1 LFAHVLAADG
11 ARKENVGSAGPE
23 QRGDATYFAIQ
34 GFPFPSA
41 IISSLVYSD
50 PHVWHQTCVRSLDR
64 VQHVRGKNVQDCAV
78 RRLTGV
84 SLGLEAPVAV
94 VRSSHKHALGASVN
108 RGHAR
113 ILHGPQ

>member
-1 LFAHVLAADG
+1 MLAADA

-23 QRGDATYFAIQ
+23 QRGGATYFAIH

-50 PHVWHQTCVRSLDR
+50 PHVWHQTCVRSFDR
-64 VQHVRGKNVQDCAV
+64 VQHVHGMNVQDCAV

-84 SLGLEAPVAV
+84 SL
-94 VRSSHKHALGASVN
+94 
-108 RGHAR
+108 
-113 ILHGPQ
+113 